1 MQDSIFTKIIK
12 GEIPSYKIY
21 EDDLVYAFLDIH
33 PVQSG
38 HTLIIPKKQ
47 IDHIE
52 ELDEEIYIHLVKV
65 VKKLMIH
72 LRKTLGTER
81 ITLKIEGFDV
91 PHAHV
96 HLIPCNEAKDFWNKV
111 RMDSPIDHPALQ
123 EMHKKLAL

>member
-33 PVQSG
+33 PVQPG
-38 HTLIIPKKQ
+38 HTLVIPKKQ
-47 IDHIE
+47 IDRLE
-52 ELDEEIYIHLVKV
+52 ELEDETYGHLMKI

>member
-1 MQDSIFTKIIK
+1 MKI
-12 GEIPSYKIY
+12 
-21 EDDLVYAFLDIH
+21 
-33 PVQSG
+33 
-38 HTLIIPKKQ
+38 
-47 IDHIE
+47 
-52 ELDEEIYIHLVKV
+52 
-65 VKKLMIH
+65 VKKLMVH

>member
-1 MQDSIFTKIIK
+1 MNDSIFTKIIK

-21 EDDLVYAFLDIH
+21 EDDIVYAFLDIH
-33 PVQSG
+33 PVQPG
-38 HTLIIPKKQ
+38 HVLVIPKKQ
-47 IDHIE
+47 IDRLE
-52 ELDEEIYIHLVKV
+52 DLDDANYKHLMDI
-65 VKKLMIH
+65 VKKLMRH
-72 LRKTLGTER
+72 LRETLGTER

-96 HLIPCNEAKDFWNKV
+96 HLIPCNEARDFWNKV

>member
-1 MQDSIFTKIIK
+1 MNDSIFTKIIK

-21 EDDLVYAFLDIH
+21 EDDIVYAFLDIH
-33 PVQSG
+33 PVQPG
-38 HTLIIPKKQ
+38 HVLVIPKKQ
-47 IDHIE
+47 IDRLE
-52 ELDEEIYIHLVKV
+52 DLDDANYKHLMDI
-65 VKKLMIH
+65 VKKLMRH
-72 LRKTLGTER
+72 LRETLSTER

>member
-1 MQDSIFTKIIK
+1 MNDSIFTKIIK

-21 EDDLVYAFLDIH
+21 EDDLAYAFLDIH
-33 PVQSG
+33 PVQPG
-38 HTLIIPKKQ
+38 HTLVIPKKQ
-47 IDHIE
+47 IDRLE
-52 ELDEEIYIHLVKV
+52 ELDDETYKHLMKV
-65 VKKLMIH
+65 TKKLMLH

-96 HLIPCNEAKDFWNKV
+96 HLIPCNQAKDFWNKV